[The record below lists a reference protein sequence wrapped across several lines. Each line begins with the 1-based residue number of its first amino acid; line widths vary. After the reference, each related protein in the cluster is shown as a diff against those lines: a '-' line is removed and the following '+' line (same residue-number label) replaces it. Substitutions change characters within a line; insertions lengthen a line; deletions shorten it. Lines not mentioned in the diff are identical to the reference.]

1 MTGKLAPYV
10 LCAERKRVLGVVCSM
25 WKDSVIGAVCCDGNI
40 PCYVVCVVMWNIVL

>member
-25 WKDSVIGAVCCDGNI
+25 WKSSVID
-40 PCYVVCVVMWNIVL
+40 VVFDVGENVICVVFV